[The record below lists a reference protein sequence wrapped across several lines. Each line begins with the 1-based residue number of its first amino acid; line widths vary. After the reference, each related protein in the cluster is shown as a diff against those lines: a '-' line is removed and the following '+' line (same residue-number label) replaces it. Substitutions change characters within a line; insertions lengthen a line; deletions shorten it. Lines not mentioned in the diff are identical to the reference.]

1 MKKAFTFFVILIV
14 VMPLMAAS
22 ELSVYYTID
31 DVPSSAWKSGP
42 PTSMELGNSITGEQE
57 LSQGESESANTF
69 YAVVKTSSQSAENIS
84 LTVTPLDLVI
94 DGTTYYYP
102 MTVAVESTTYEA
114 GESGGV
120 TPVSGSTVTRDSET
134 INTESVTIDLNESA
148 EHVMKQRLVSNKVTI
163 TLGSEGDRVAGKY
176 DGTLTLKVDG
186 Q

>member
-22 ELSVYYTID
+22 ELSVYYTIE
-31 DVPSSAWKSGP
+31 DVPSSVWTRES
-42 PTSMELGNSITGEQE
+42 PTSMELGDPITGEQE

-94 DGTTYYYP
+94 GETTYYYP
-102 MTVAVESTTYEA
+102 MTVSVESTTYEA

-120 TPVSGSTVTRDSET
+120 IPVSGSTVTRDSVT
-134 INTESVTIDLNESA
+134 INTEAAEINLNESS

-163 TLGSEGDRVAGKY
+163 TLGSEGDRVAGEY

>member
-22 ELSVYYTID
+22 ELSVYYKIE
-31 DVPSSAWKSGP
+31 DVPSSAWKIVP
-42 PTSMELGNSITGEQE
+42 PTSMELGDSITGEKE
-57 LSQGESESANTF
+57 LSQGESANNTF
-69 YAVVKTSSQSAENIS
+69 YAVVKTSSQSPENIS

-120 TPVSGSTVTRDSET
+120 TPVSGSTVNRDSVT
-134 INTESVTIDLNESA
+134 INTDAADINLNESA